1 MRQFET
7 IELNSDMINFLK
19 EYSPEEKHITSFK
32 EIRLIEDK
40 LNIDNYRN
48 NLRALRNSV
57 VQFYDELIDEDPN
70 NRDMMY
76 AYMESM
82 MSVTAVIDNY
92 AYKF

>member
-1 MRQFET
+1 MRAFET
-7 IELNSDMINFLK
+7 VELTSDMKTFLK
-19 EYSPEEKHITSFK
+19 GYSPKEEHFTSIN